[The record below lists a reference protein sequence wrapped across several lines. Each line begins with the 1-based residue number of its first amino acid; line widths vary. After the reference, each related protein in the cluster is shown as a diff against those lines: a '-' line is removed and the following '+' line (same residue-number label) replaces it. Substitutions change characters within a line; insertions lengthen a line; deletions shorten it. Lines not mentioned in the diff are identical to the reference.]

1 MGQQP
6 NKATKPKQPKQ
17 TKQEP
22 TATPNIVQTNEPVI
36 EKVMES
42 PVKSKSS
49 PASMKSTPEDG
60 LEAFFQTY
68 KDPLSDQIMAG
79 GVEKLCIDLNVEP
92 TDFIVLAIA
101 WKFNADQMCLFTREQ
116 FMNGCTAMS
125 AFNIRDLKN
134 ALPDLKTQVEQKDIF
149 KKLYYFTFQFGL
161 EQGQRVLPIE
171 MAVPLWQCLFTGAPE
186 KPKLMEQW
194 LGFLQESGAKFIS
207 KDTWN
212 MFYHFLETVQ
222 TDFSNYDDTDAWPSL
237 FDDFFEFQ
245 KGKNTKTA

>member
-6 NKATKPKQPKQ
+6 NKAAKQKH

-22 TATPNIVQTNEPVI
+22 SVTPIPIETKEPII
-36 EKVMES
+36 EKEMETT
-42 PVKSKSS
+42 VKSKSPVQS
-49 PASMKSTPEDG
+49 PKSSPEEE
-60 LEAFFQTY
+60 LEHFFQTY
-68 KDPLSDQIMAG
+68 KDSVSDQIMAG
-79 GVEKLCIDLNVEP
+79 GVEKFCNDLKVEP

-116 FMNGCTAMS
+116 FMNGCTAMN
-125 AFNIRDLKN
+125 AFNIKDLKK
-134 ALPDLKTQVEQKDIF
+134 ALPNLKSQVAEKPTF

-161 EQGQRVLPIE
+161 ELGQRVLPLE
-171 MAVPLWQCLFTGAPE
+171 MAVPLWHCVFLGAPK
-186 KPKLMEQW
+186 KPKLLDEW

-212 MFYHFLETVQ
+212 MFYHFLETVH